1 MSEERGLLSTES
13 AQNFYV
19 YNDDQIDRSMDH
31 GCGREDVN
39 TGEWTA
45 CAECA
50 DRLSNAPAGTE
61 ADQ

>member
-1 MSEERGLLSTES
+1 MS

-19 YNDDQIDRSMDH
+19 YNDDQIDRSMNH

-45 CAECA
+45 CAECV
-50 DRLSNAPAGTE
+50 DGPSSSLAGTE
-61 ADQ
+61 ANR